1 MQPKSSHQTNT
12 SNSTSSSSSSTS
24 CATTPSQL
32 LIPIERFKEI
42 CLRNSTKLIDSN
54 SNELNSVLDYFFE
67 PDKDVYKL
75 VADFDLLKIYLTG
88 GIGLDS
94 FKTKSK
100 ILFFFPEILQKKL
113 N

>member
-12 SNSTSSSSSSTS
+12 SNSTSSSSSTS

-67 PDKDVYKL
+67 PEKDVYKL
-75 VADFDLLKIYLTG
+75 VADFDLLKLYLTG

-100 ILFFFPEILQKKL
+100 ILFFFLKFCKKS
-113 N
+113 

>member
-12 SNSTSSSSSSTS
+12 SNSTSSSSSTS
-24 CATTPSQL
+24 SATTPSQL

-67 PDKDVYKL
+67 PEKDVYKL
-75 VADFDLLKIYLTG
+75 VADFDLLKLYLTG

-100 ILFFFPEILQKKL
+100 ILVFFLKFCQNKF

>member
-12 SNSTSSSSSSTS
+12 SNSTSSSSSTS

-67 PDKDVYKL
+67 PEKDVYKL
-75 VADFDLLKIYLTG
+75 VADFDLLKLYLTG

-100 ILFFFPEILQKKL
+100 ILFFSEILQKKI

>member
-12 SNSTSSSSSSTS
+12 SNSTSSSSSTS
-24 CATTPSQL
+24 CATSPSQL

-67 PDKDVYKL
+67 PEKDVYKL
-75 VADFDLLKIYLTG
+75 VADFDLLKLYLTG

-100 ILFFFPEILQKKL
+100 ILFFSEILQKKI

>member
-12 SNSTSSSSSSTS
+12 SNSTSSSSSTS

-67 PDKDVYKL
+67 PEKDVYKL
-75 VADFDLLKIYLTG
+75 VADFDLLKLYLTG

-100 ILFFFPEILQKKL
+100 IFFFSEILQKKL